1 MVANAGQDAEKV
13 LALAQSDT
21 IARISDGPTIVRMVI
36 GPIGIKDDR
45 ICLGRRNSR
54 GNGKRLKISDVRS
67 ILRILHSNMTVK
79 NHEIRHNRNIICVR
93 MS

>member
-1 MVANAGQDAEKV
+1 MITNAGQDAEKI

-21 IARISDGPTIVRMVI
+21 IAGISDGPTIVRMII
-36 GPIGIKDDR
+36 GPTGIKDDR
-45 ICLGRRNSR
+45 ICLGRRNSC
-54 GNGKRLKISDVRS
+54 GSGKRLKISNVRP

-79 NHEIRHNRNIICVR
+79 NHEIRHNRNIICVG